1 MSVRTSIL
9 ASLLV
14 FAACKSAPEAPCPDT
29 QAIVEAVA
37 KAHPDCVRLTVHKTP
52 PAGGDVCAVAS
63 TSADKLGKPSDPED
77 LKAMQTGETVVLDE
91 PGAID
96 VTVPVM
102 AENGKHMA
110 AVGVTLKAGAGTD
123 RARVVAMAKEIAMAV
138 ETRMA
143 KGG

>member
-9 ASLLV
+9 ASLLA

-37 KAHPDCVRLTVHKTP
+37 GMHPECTRLTVHKTP

-77 LKAMQTGETVVLDE
+77 LRAMQTGETIVLDE
-91 PGAID
+91 PNAID

-102 AENGKHMA
+102 AENGKHTA
-110 AVGVTLKAGAGTD
+110 AVGVTLKADAATD
-123 RARVVAMAKEIAMAV
+123 REAVVAMAKEIAMAV
-138 ETRMA
+138 EARMA